1 MKLGSALVVL
11 VLVLVACGGGG
22 GGATSPGATTGA
34 RSPQA
39 TTAGATSTATEEPTE
54 TEEPA
59 ESAAASPDESE
70 PAGSPGESPAES
82 PGESPAGSPGVTP
95 GPSAPA
101 AVEGTL
107 TLWVDETRAP
117 IMIDV
122 GEEFEAATGVP
133 VDVHQLGFGDIR
145 DQLQL
150 RGPAGEGPDIIIG
163 AHDWLGQLAENGLV
177 EPLDLGAATEN
188 IDPVA
193 LEAFTYDG
201 TLYGLPYASEA
212 VALYYNTELV
222 PEAPAT
228 WDELKAAATELQET
242 GGLEQAFII
251 PEKDPYHT
259 YPFLTGHGG
268 YIFGETETGYDPTD
282 VGLDTEGGLAYAT
295 ELGAM
300 VEAGL
305 LRPGVNYDAMIASF
319 NAGDAAM
326 FITGPWA
333 LNQIREGGQPFAVAP
348 IPTMLEEPRPFVG
361 VQGFM
366 VSADAP
372 NSTLAQTF
380 LTEYLATDEVMGNL
394 FEADPRPSTWT
405 PVATTIDDPE
415 VLAFIE
421 SASNGDPLP
430 AIPEMSAVWTDWTDA
445 LDLIFTG
452 AQAPEDAIS
461 DAAESIRGIIG
472 GSASPSP

>member
-1 MKLGSALVVL
+1 F
-11 VLVLVACGGGG
+11 
-22 GGATSPGATTGA
+22 T
-34 RSPQA
+34 
-39 TTAGATSTATEEPTE
+39 
-54 TEEPA
+54 
-59 ESAAASPDESE
+59 
-70 PAGSPGESPAES
+70 
-82 PGESPAGSPGVTP
+82 
-95 GPSAPA
+95 
-101 AVEGTL
+101 
-107 TLWVDETRAP
+107 
-117 IMIDV
+117 
-122 GEEFEAATGVP
+122 AATDVP
-133 VDVHQLGFGDIR
+133 VAVHQLGFGDIR

-163 AHDWLGQLAENGLV
+163 AHDWLGQLVTNGLV
-177 EPLDLGAATEN
+177 APLDLGTNGESV
-188 IDPVA
+188 DPVA
-193 LEAFTYDG
+193 LEAFTYNG
-201 TLYGLPYASEA
+201 ELYGLPYASEA

-228 WDELKAAATELQET
+228 WDELKSIATELQDAGT
-242 GGLEQAFII
+242 VEQAFVI

-259 YPFLTGHGG
+259 YPILTGHGG
-268 YIFGETETGYDPTD
+268 YIFGETEQGYEPTD
-282 VGLDTEGGLAYAT
+282 VGLDTEGGLAYAA
-295 ELGAM
+295 ELGQM
-300 VEAGL
+300 VEDEL

-333 LNQIREGGQPFAVAP
+333 LNAVREGGQPFAVAP
-348 IPTMLEEPRPFVG
+348 IPTMTETPRPFVG

-372 NSTLAQTF
+372 NLTLAQTF
-380 LTEYLATDEVMGNL
+380 LTEYIATDAAMGDL

-405 PVATTIDDPE
+405 PVAETIEDPE

-445 LDLIFTG
+445 LDLIFTQG
-452 AQAPEDAIS
+452 QDPQEAMT
-461 DAAESIRGIIG
+461 DAAESIRATIG